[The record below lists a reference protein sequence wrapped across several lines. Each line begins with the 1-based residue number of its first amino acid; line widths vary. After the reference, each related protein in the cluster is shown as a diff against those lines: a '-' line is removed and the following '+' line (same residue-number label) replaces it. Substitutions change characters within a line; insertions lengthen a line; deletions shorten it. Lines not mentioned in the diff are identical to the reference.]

1 MLCSSKNMV
10 IEKTEEKRKYSF
22 GQKINEIM
30 DFLVLLTEED
40 NVNQGWFWNSSVKNS
55 LLKKKNK
62 IPGNLHIL
70 NFDDINK
77 PEIMKDFIIDGVPLP
92 REMYIKLPN
101 KNIYVSTEKYALKYL
116 SLRENELK
124 NIFIGLGAKTI
135 KWTVKRSN
143 NNNTNIEMGASVSPN
158 NMSGIKEEIKISN
171 SNELFN
177 SETNEMH
184 FDFNENI
191 NKLDH
196 NLFVN
201 SDFYFLPK
209 EYEWQDII
217 IRRIENNLMMDKY
230 NFKYSDSIKFKSSLS
245 SKLKLI
251 DINFNYGTEEASNLE
266 IEYEIEYY
274 KINNRPK
281 DEIKYE
287 NIILE
292 NKNEVI
298 ANETQLEIKKENI
311 NNIII

>member
-1 MLCSSKNMV
+1 MV
-10 IEKTEEKRKYSF
+10 IENAQEKNKYFF
-22 GQKINEIM
+22 GQRINEIM

-40 NVNQGWFWNSSVKNS
+40 TLNTGWFWNSSVKDA

-143 NNNTNIEMGASVSPN
+143 NNNSNMEMGASISPN
-158 NMSGIKEEIKISN
+158 SISGIKEEIKIDN
-171 SNELFN
+171 SKTLFN

-196 NLFVN
+196 SLFVN

-245 SKLKLI
+245 TKLKLI
-251 DINFNYGTEEASNLE
+251 DINFNYSTEEASNLE

-274 KINNRPK
+274 KINNSS
-281 DEIKYE
+281 DISS
-287 NIILE
+287 
-292 NKNEVI
+292 
-298 ANETQLEIKKENI
+298 NETQLEVKTENI
-311 NNIII
+311 ENIII

>member
-1 MLCSSKNMV
+1 MSCGSKKSI
-10 IEKTEEKRKYSF
+10 IEHPEHKIKYFF
-22 GQKINEIM
+22 GQRINEIM
-30 DFLVLLTEED
+30 DFLVLTTEED
-40 NVNQGWFWNSSVKNS
+40 AKNNGWFWNSSVRES

-62 IPGNLHIL
+62 IPGILHVL
-70 NFDDINK
+70 NFEDINK

-101 KNIYVSTEKYALKYL
+101 KNIYVSTDKYALKYL

-124 NIFIGLGAKTI
+124 NIFIKLGAKTI
-135 KWTVKRSN
+135 RWTVKRSN
-143 NNNTNIEMGASVSPN
+143 NSNTNIEMGASISPN
-158 NMSGIKEEIKISN
+158 NMSGIKEEIKINN
-171 SNELFN
+171 SNELSN

-196 NLFVN
+196 NLFMN

-251 DINFNYGTEEASNLE
+251 DINFNYSTEEASNLE

-274 KINNRPK
+274 KTNNSLKNENK
-281 DEIKYE
+281 DDNKDD
-287 NIILE
+287 
-292 NKNEVI
+292 NKNEH
-298 ANETQLEIKKENI
+298 NDEIIEK
-311 NNIII
+311 

>member
-1 MLCSSKNMV
+1 MLCSSKNTI
-10 IEKTEEKRKYSF
+10 IEQSDEKYFF
-22 GQKINEIM
+22 GKRINEIM

-40 NVNQGWFWNSSVKNS
+40 TLNKGWIWNSSVKDA

-62 IPGNLHIL
+62 IPGNLNIL
-70 NFDDINK
+70 NFSDINK
-77 PEIMKDFIIDGVPLP
+77 PEIMKDYIIDGVPLP

-143 NNNTNIEMGASVSPN
+143 NNNTNLEMAVKISPN
-158 NMSGIKEEIKISN
+158 SIINIKEEVKIEN
-171 SNELFN
+171 SSSLFN

-184 FDFNENI
+184 FDSNVNI

-196 NLFVN
+196 SIFVN

-217 IRRIENNLMMDKY
+217 IRRIENNLIMDKY
-230 NFKYSDSIKFKSSLS
+230 NFKYSDCIKFKSSLS

-251 DINFNYGTEEASNLE
+251 DINFNYSTEEASNLE

-274 KINNRPK
+274 KINNFSR
-281 DEIKYE
+281 D
-287 NIILE
+287 E
-292 NKNEVI
+292 NKYKDIEKNNEDDI
-298 ANETQLEIKKENI
+298 SSNET
-311 NNIII
+311 